1 MELPL
6 FLDKALENTKAA
18 QLCFDNHLY
27 NACVNRAYYAM
38 YQAAIA
44 ALAAV
49 GVKPI
54 SDTIGHDWVQANFSR
69 ELINRRKLYAGFKNY
84 LADVQISRNKADYAP
99 DSVSG
104 KVA

>member
-1 MELPL
+1 
-6 FLDKALENTKAA
+6 
-18 QLCFDNHLY
+18 
-27 NACVNRAYYAM
+27 M

-69 ELINRRKLYAGFKNY
+69 ELINRRKLYGSLRSKLLNEVNRF
-84 LADVQISRNKADYAP
+84 
-99 DSVSG
+99 
-104 KVA
+104 